1 MILEKLDTKKKV
13 YSPLQNYKCWI
24 ERNINKEEHMSLEG
38 LCSNKNIKVQ
48 KSDKDKLVVLVN
60 KADNV

>member
-24 ERNINKEEHMSLEG
+24 EHNINKEEHMSLEG
-38 LCSNKNIKVQ
+38 LRSNKNIKVKNYQ
-48 KSDKDKLVVLVN
+48 L
-60 KADNV
+60 NV